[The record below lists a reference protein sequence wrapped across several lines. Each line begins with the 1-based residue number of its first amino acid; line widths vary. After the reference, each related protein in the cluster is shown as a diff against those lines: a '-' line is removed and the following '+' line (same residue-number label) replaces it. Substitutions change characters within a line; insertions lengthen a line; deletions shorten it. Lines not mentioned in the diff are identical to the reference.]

1 MHLFSSSSA
10 AVARATAPENH
21 SNPTPPTGTSTS
33 NNKPIPDYLNPDFLD
48 PDFDAKF
55 NAAFPEEKVVKIWE
69 ALKKSVTYNSKT
81 SNERKVS
88 EAWVSLFDQSRA

>member
-10 AVARATAPENH
+10 VARATTPESH
-21 SNPTPPTGTSTS
+21 SNPIPPSNTSAS
-33 NNKPIPDYLNPDFLD
+33 NGKPIPDYLNPDFLD
-48 PDFDAKF
+48 PDFEAKF

-69 ALKKSVTYNSKT
+69 TLKKSVTYNSKT